1 MLTPCSP
8 PCSHVRRTLPPPTL
22 AVAVDIL
29 GSWDNFRTPVPL
41 EQDRRVGADVW
52 KGILSANGG
61 LEMGSEHHYY
71 VCRPPS
77 RLAPPFALT
86 M

>member
-1 MLTPCSP
+1 ML
-8 PCSHVRRTLPPPTL
+8 
-22 AVAVDIL
+22 AAAVDIL

-71 VCRPPS
+71 VCRPPPS